1 MADLNIRNIDP
12 VLIAKLKSD
21 AALKGS
27 SLRDHCVSLLTGQGG
42 PEEPKMPTSQQ
53 LKKLK
58 EVIEANLVTP
68 RPDRPRHDPGTC
80 RIYKCGMCAAMKE
93 K

>member
-1 MADLNIRNIDP
+1 M
-12 VLIAKLKSD
+12 SH
-21 AALKGS
+21 AATIE
-27 SLRDHCVSLLTGQGG
+27 VEVN
-42 PEEPKMPTSQQ
+42 PMPTGQQ

-68 RPDRPRHDPGTC
+68 RPDRPRHDPATC